1 MSVDVGGVRCRRVCI
16 MKVGGECSGRGVDR
30 CSGRDVDRCG

>member
-1 MSVDVGGVRCRRVCI
+1 MSVDVGGVRCRRVC